1 MLRKNVASQVIT
13 FCLVNATTGAA
24 LTGATVTTNV
34 TLDGTQAA
42 GAGTVTELGT
52 GQYKYVPTQGETNGT
67 TVGFCFTAS
76 NAVPVNIHIF
86 IAAFDPTDAVALGL
100 SRLDA
105 AVSSRM
111 ATYTQPTGFLAATF
125 PTGTVANTTNI
136 TAGTITTTTNLTNLP
151 AIPANWITAAG
162 IAAAALNG
170 KGDWNIGKT
179 GYSISGTLTTLD
191 GLDAAISAAHGGGS
205 YLTATGFSTH
215 SAADVW
221 AAATRVLTSGTNIV
235 LAKGTGL
242 TGLNDLDS
250 AGVAGAVWNAAT
262 VTYGSAGSYGLLVET
277 NLDATVSSV
286 NTAVAGVQS
295 DTDNIQT
302 RLPAALVGGRMDA
315 NIASAGIEAAALL
328 AIADGLLKRDM
339 SAVSGEASRSPLNA
353 FRLLRNKWDAAAGV
367 LTVKKEDDTA
377 TAWTGAL
384 SSDAGAA
391 PVTGVDPA

>member
-1 MLRKNVASQVIT
+1 MLRKNVAAQVLT
-13 FCLVNATTGAA
+13 FCLVNATTGAP
-24 LTGATVTTNV
+24 LTGASVTVV
-34 TLDGTQAA
+34 VALDGTQAA

-52 GQYKYVPTQGETNGT
+52 GQYKYVPTQAETNGI
-67 TVGFCFTAS
+67 TVGFGFTAS
-76 NAVPVNIHIF
+76 NAVPVNIHCF
-86 IAAFDPTDAVALGL
+86 IAAFDPTDAVSLGL

-111 ATYTQPTGFLAATF
+111 ATYTQPAGFLAATF
-125 PTGTVANTTNI
+125 PTGTVASTTNI

-151 AIPANWITAAG
+151 SIPANWITAAG
-162 IAAAALNG
+162 INAGALNG

-191 GLDAAISAAHGGGS
+191 ALNSDLSSVHGAGS
-205 YLTATGFSTH
+205 WATATGFSTH

-221 AAATRVLTSGTNIV
+221 ASGTRTLTAGTNIV
-235 LAKGTGL
+235 LAKGTGV
-242 TGLNDLDS
+242 TGFNDLDA
-250 AGVAGAVWNAAT
+250 AGVATAVWNAAT
-262 VTYGSAGSYGLLVET
+262 ATYGSAGSYGLLVES

-315 NIASAGIEAAALL
+315 NVASAGIEAAALL
-328 AIADGLLKRDM
+328 AIADALLKRDM

-353 FRLLRNKWDAAAGV
+353 LRLLRNKWDAAAGT
-367 LTVKKEDDTA
+367 LTVKKEDDTT

-384 SSDAGAA
+384 SSDAAA
-391 PVTGVDPA
+391 DPVIGVDPA